1 MIEINIPNRD
11 LVTDLANH
19 YIYRLENP
27 DWGQLMIALYDYG
40 FTSGQVYDIMQ
51 SIREEGVV

>member
-1 MIEINIPNRD
+1 MDIPNRD
-11 LVTDLANH
+11 LVTDLVNH
-19 YIYRLENP
+19 YIYRMENP
-27 DWGQLMIALYDYG
+27 DWGQLMIVLYDYG